1 MYSQHESLIQRCWD
15 KKLRQKG
22 MDQARKGGKDQ
33 KGHRATQLGKE
44 IKFTSKISLKSRKS
58 RKLVNEFL
66 LNQANGKGIERMRQK
81 ERKDKK
87 LDAQKRWEEN
97 PGAF

>member
-1 MYSQHESLIQRCWD
+1 
-15 KKLRQKG
+15 

-58 RKLVNEFL
+58 HKLVNEFL
-66 LNQANGKGIERMRQK
+66 LN
-81 ERKDKK
+81 
-87 LDAQKRWEEN
+87 
-97 PGAF
+97 